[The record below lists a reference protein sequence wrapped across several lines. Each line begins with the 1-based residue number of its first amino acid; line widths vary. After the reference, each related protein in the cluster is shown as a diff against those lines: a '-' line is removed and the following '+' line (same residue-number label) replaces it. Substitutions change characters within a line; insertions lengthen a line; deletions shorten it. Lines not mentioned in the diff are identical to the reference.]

1 MAVARRVQLALIG
14 SLTLVCTSLAATAP
28 AGAEPAP
35 TAAAA
40 PCAIG
45 KTKVR
50 NVMAGSNWAPKTPS
64 KWQFPGDQVVLAERG
79 DNSGPPRRPFEYATL
94 KTGPEFA
101 SVQIDAEVRIDE
113 PITRSDR
120 DIIIVFGWHSDTQ
133 FYYTHISQ
141 DNTIYPHNGIFVV
154 NNADRLRFDDQ
165 WNGSTGASPSITDTE
180 WHKIRVI
187 HCAETGRILV
197 YVDDM
202 TTPHI
207 TGTDVNKTF
216 GAGRIGF
223 GSFDNFGRMRDLTVT
238 GTDERDVCGGRT
250 PTIMGT
256 DDSNLLQGTKGD
268 DVING
273 SGGAD
278 IVAGQGGS
286 DLICGGAGGDVL
298 IGGPG
303 DDVIFGGAGRDIV
316 SGGNG
321 ADTVH
326 GGSDW
331 DLLSGGSGADTLEQ
345 DGPER

>member
-28 AGAEPAP
+28 VGAEPGPAG
-35 TAAAA
+35 AQA

-45 KTKVR
+45 RTTVR
-50 NVMAGSNWAPKTPS
+50 DVTAGGNWAPKTPS
-64 KWQFPGDQVVLAERG
+64 KWRFPGDEVIQAERG
-79 DNSGPPRRPFEYATL
+79 TDPGPPRRPFEYATL
-94 KTGPEFA
+94 TSGPEFA

-113 PITRSDR
+113 PVTRNDR
-120 DIIIVFGWHSDTQ
+120 DVIIVFGWQSDTR
-133 FYYTHISQ
+133 FYYTHLSQ

-154 NNADRLRFDDQ
+154 NDADRLRFDDQ
-165 WNGSTGASPSITDTE
+165 WNGSTGAEPSIRDTE
-180 WHKIRVI
+180 WHKVRVI

-202 TTPHI
+202 TTPRI

-223 GSFDNFGRMRDLTVT
+223 GSFDNFGRLRNLTVT

-256 DDSNLLQGTKGD
+256 EGSNLLLGTNGD

-273 SGGAD
+273 GGGAD
-278 IVAGQGGS
+278 LIAGQGG
-286 DLICGGAGGDVL
+286 DDVICGGAGPDLVS
-298 IGGPG
+298 GGTG
-303 DDVIFGGAGRDIV
+303 DDVIFGGAGGDV
-316 SGGNG
+316 LSGGNG
-321 ADTVH
+321 NDTMH
-326 GGSDW
+326 GGSDT
-331 DLLSGGSGADTLEQ
+331 DLLSGGSGTDTMEQ